1 MRACGVENVTLHEYL
16 LMQVIAHIN
25 GGHGK
30 VRNITRIP
38 ANAGEK
44 TLGVEV
50 NVLNGNITRIPAN
63 AGLMFPIISTTSP
76 R

>member
-38 ANAGEK
+38 ANAGE
-44 TLGVEV
+44 L
-50 NVLNGNITRIPAN
+50 VL
-63 AGLMFPIISTTSP
+63 F
-76 R
+76 